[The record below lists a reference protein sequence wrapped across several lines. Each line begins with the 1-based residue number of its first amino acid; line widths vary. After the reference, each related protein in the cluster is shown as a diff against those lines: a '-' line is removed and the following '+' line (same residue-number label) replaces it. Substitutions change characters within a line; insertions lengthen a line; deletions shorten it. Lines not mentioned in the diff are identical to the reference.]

1 MQNYSDCFQKVKKK
15 CFNFISSQETK
26 KEKFKNKTK
35 MIKNFLIPI
44 CFWIFKHKPKNKTYI
59 IGLAGGQGTGKTTI
73 SSLIKLILSYY
84 FKLNVFKVSI
94 DDFYKTRKERLK
106 LSKTKHPLLLTR
118 GVPGTHDIDMM
129 NKLFSNIKKT
139 KFRTMLIPKFDKSID
154 DRYNKKFWYK
164 IKKKPDIL
172 ILEGWC
178 VGAKP
183 EKENTLYTP
192 INKLEKNLDS
202 KKKWRLHV
210 NNQLKNKYAKL
221 FNQMHSLLY
230 LKAKNFNVLKSWR
243 IKQEKKLKLKNK
255 NKKNNKIMNNLEVL
269 NFMMT
274 YQRITQNM
282 FKIAPKHSSII
293 IDLNDRHQI
302 KRVKFNNA

>member
-26 KEKFKNKTK
+26 KEKFKNKEK

-44 CFWIFKHKPKNKTYI
+44 CFWIFKNKPKNKTYI

-118 GVPGTHDIDMM
+118 GVPGTHDVDMI
-129 NKLFSNIKKT
+129 NKLFLNIKKK
-139 KFRTMLIPKFDKSID
+139 KFRTMFIPKFDKSID
-154 DRYNKKFWYK
+154 DRHNKKYWYK
-164 IKKKPDIL
+164 IKKKPDVL

-183 EKENTLYTP
+183 EKENTLNTP

-202 KKKWRLHV
+202 KKKWRLYV

-243 IKQEKKLKLKNK
+243 IKQEQKLILKNK
-255 NKKNNKIMNNLEVL
+255 NKKNNKIMTNLEVL

-282 FKIAPKHSSII
+282 FKITPKHSSII

-302 KRVKFNNA
+302 KRVKFNNV